1 MNLPGLAQIILSGF
15 SLAPP
20 LIVKLP
26 GTPQLP
32 CRLCWLYYNQLCCF
46 ADAQLDNRPLS

>member
-1 MNLPGLAQIILSGF
+1 MNLPGLTQIILSGF
-15 SLAPP
+15 SVAPP
-20 LIVKLP
+20 WIVKLS

-32 CRLCWLYYNQLCCF
+32 CRLCGLCYNQLCFF